1 MKFRADTLGEKLCY
15 RNTAPA
21 NKHYDRYANSSD
33 ATQRDTSLGYEARV
47 WIHRYGFYSSP
58 GSSTPAWTA
67 AERRLCVCVC
77 VLSCDC
83 KASSVERRRGKA
95 NKNIFQA
102 IIYYGAPSQPRWSD
116 MTRNLPR
123 PANSSVAAVSI
134 EQVNK
139 DWAEN
144 EQN

>member
-1 MKFRADTLGEKLCY
+1 M
-15 RNTAPA
+15 
-21 NKHYDRYANSSD
+21 
-33 ATQRDTSLGYEARV
+33 V
-47 WIHRYGFYSSP
+47 
-58 GSSTPAWTA
+58 STPPLEA
-67 AERRLCVCVC
+67 ARQHEQPQKDACVCVCVC